1 MKKTL
6 LAVLAALMVLC
17 CFVGCGGTDTLK
29 GTYWIPADADYT
41 TFAAYDEAMYGA
53 GELDAI
59 IFKTDKTVDV
69 CSINMPY
76 KVTKGTN
83 SCNIMNPIL
92 KSVVQYTFNNGELKL
107 EGAPA
112 LDGTYKRVNAE

>member
-6 LAVLAALMVLC
+6 LAVLAALLVLC
-17 CFVGCGGTDTLK
+17 CFVGCGGNDTLK
-29 GTYWIPADADYT
+29 GTYWIPASADYD
-41 TFAAYDEAMYGA
+41 TFAAFDEACFGA

-76 KVTKGTN
+76 KVTGSN
-83 SCNIMNPIL
+83 ACNIMNPIL
-92 KSVVQYTFNNGELKL
+92 KSVVQYTFDNGELKF
-107 EGAPA
+107 EGAA
-112 LDGTYKRVNAE
+112 TLDSPYKQVKAE